1 MLFQKAYEDN
11 FLNEMT
17 QLSPEERAQKFK
29 HLLDYVHYL
38 VDLLHKT
45 YAEETIPKLLNCKRV
60 SLYRNKIYGP
70 VEFLE
75 VGCLVFDPKTYLL
88 TYNIRHAIFRIAFLP
103 PDKRWVVMYRPSYSI
118 GYHKVGSTGY
128 QKAIKQN
135 ILVTRS
141 SEKIYLLTSG
151 ATMDQNKF
159 VPIDTNFKP
168 FNLLSLLEQCKG
180 SPYNQTFAPLSDPDL
195 ERIIKENPV
204 KLDNKGKIIEEYIKS
219 NIDKENVLNMQD
231 ENNVDIIE

>member
-1 MLFQKAYEDN
+1 MYTIN
-11 FLNEMT
+11 FNLRQTLKVCNVRVHT
-17 QLSPEERAQKFK
+17 NAQF
-29 HLLDYVHYL
+29 L
-38 VDLLHKT
+38 V
-45 YAEETIPKLLNCKRV
+45 
-60 SLYRNKIYGP
+60 YRNSIYGP

-141 SEKIYLLTSG
+141 SEKIKYT
-151 ATMDQNKF
+151 
-159 VPIDTNFKP
+159 
-168 FNLLSLLEQCKG
+168 C
-180 SPYNQTFAPLSDPDL
+180 
-195 ERIIKENPV
+195 
-204 KLDNKGKIIEEYIKS
+204 
-219 NIDKENVLNMQD
+219 
-231 ENNVDIIE
+231 